1 MARMPL
7 TADEWEALSNAH
19 NDWVDD
25 VGDILEGLADAA
37 QAAERSLEGEAL
49 AGAVVRDL
57 RRRLAAAILE
67 IAERTNAL
75 TVRVSALQR
84 D

>member
-25 VGDILEGLADAA
+25 VGDILEGLAEAA
-37 QAAERSLEGEAL
+37 QIAERSVEGTAL
-49 AGAVVRDL
+49 AGAVVADL
-57 RRRLAAAILE
+57 GRRIRAAAGE
-67 IAERTNAL
+67 IIERTNEL
-75 TVRVSALQR
+75 TVRVGRL
-84 D
+84 